1 MENYESLK
9 EKTII
14 VGMDE
19 VDISTEEKPIIGTDS
34 LGPCVGLLLYCPGKK
49 RAAVVHAPADWKH
62 LIPQIFFL
70 LHDNGI
76 ITPEQYKNC
85 DEIYELFKQYD
96 LYSFPPHLKDMVIGT
111 RKNVLIP
118 SSKDDKIIVTIIPGY
133 EKNHY
138 NIETDMENFFDSLTP
153 LFTINRVPL
162 PKRAV
167 NTRDVVGDLKA
178 REFAFNANTGKFV
191 TAYVMTN
198 TPPTES
204 IEDSYRIR

>member
-76 ITPEQYKNC
+76 ITSEQYKNC
-85 DEIYELFKQYD
+85 DEIYIHHKIYHFHTLKFHLLFSLP
-96 LYSFPPHLKDMVIGT
+96 LYH
-111 RKNVLIP
+111 
-118 SSKDDKIIVTIIPGY
+118 
-133 EKNHY
+133 
-138 NIETDMENFFDSLTP
+138 SLC
-153 LFTINRVPL
+153 
-162 PKRAV
+162 
-167 NTRDVVGDLKA
+167 
-178 REFAFNANTGKFV
+178 
-191 TAYVMTN
+191 
-198 TPPTES
+198 
-204 IEDSYRIR
+204 